1 MKSLLSLAALVT
13 TVLAASRTSAPS
25 GCITAGSGG
34 TYSTIQDAVDSLS
47 TTSTTAQCIFIE
59 PGTYNEQVVVS
70 SREAQLTFYG
80 YTEDTTSYS
89 SNEVTITNDLSAA
102 DGLTDDETGTLRV
115 QATNFKAYNINI
127 ANTYGEGSQAIA
139 LSAYADSGYYACQI
153 TGYQDTVLAEE
164 GYQLYAQ
171 SYIEGA
177 TDFIFGQYS
186 PAWFNECDIGVLAAS
201 EGTITGEL
209 VFTTENVVAKLVTD
223 TLAANGR
230 VGSTG
235 TSYYVFVSYP
245 AFARA
250 RSHCKPTIIKPNSNP
265 MNSQNSCSIA
275 AASGQSVADGAYYLG
290 RPWTEYARVVFQYT
304 TMTDVINSAGWI
316 EWSTSEPNTEDVLFG
331 EYGNAGAGASGTR
344 ASFAE
349 ELSAAISI
357 DTILGSDYTSAGY
370 YDASYM

>member
-13 TVLAASRTSAPS
+13 TVLATSRTSAPS

-34 TYSTIQDAVDSLS
+34 TYSTIQAAVDSLS

-59 PGTYNEQVVVS
+59 AGTYNEQVVVS

-80 YTEDTTSYS
+80 YTSDTSSYS

-102 DGLTDDETGTLRV
+102 DGLSDDETGTLRV

-153 TGYQDTVLAEE
+153 TGYQDTVLAET

-186 PAWFNECDIGVLAAS
+186 PAWFEECDIGVLAAS
-201 EGTITGEL
+201 EGTIT
-209 VFTTENVVAKLVTD
+209 
-223 TLAANGR
+223 ANGR
-230 VGSTG
+230 VGSSG
-235 TSYYVFVSYP
+235 TSYYVF
-245 AFARA
+245 
-250 RSHCKPTIIKPNSNP
+250 
-265 MNSQNSCSIA
+265 NSCSIA
-275 AASGQSVADGAYYLG
+275 AASGQTVADGAYYLG

-316 EWSTSEPNTEDVLFG
+316 EWSSSEPNTEDVLFG

-357 DTILGSDYTSAGY
+357 DTILGSSYTSAGY